1 MSIID
6 ISIEVI
12 KMANKSNTSTSKS
25 SAPKSTRST
34 TKAKTTTAS
43 TTKSTR
49 STHSTITT
57 RKSLNKDLAI
67 AIESAFGR
75 KPKEVSGIENVFSA
89 YYFSYLLR
97 LVKGIFEFKA
107 PDYWDTDFLLDS
119 LLLNGVFAI
128 FEHNSEP
135 LALNCQ
141 PYGVNVYYKPTNFN
155 IANPVL
161 GTFSK
166 QIGVDGAIIYL
177 EEDPSYNASFRTIRP
192 LLTKYAYQL
201 AACDKCIDQS
211 LMNSGVAAIFSAPN
225 KKAAESFRAMYDD
238 IAQGK
243 PAVFMDTELGLQ
255 SQSTRPLQYTPAKD
269 NFVCDKVQIEK
280 RCIIEEF
287 LTAIGVNN
295 ANTSKRERLNADEV
309 NSNNDECYVATA
321 TWKRNLKETSDMARK
336 LFPNLDCS
344 LTIKDLS
351 IIDNSPS
358 KADAAGE
365 RENKEDDGNDDG
377 EE

>member
-1 MSIID
+1 
-6 ISIEVI
+6 
-12 KMANKSNTSTSKS
+12 MANSKSSTTKS

-34 TKAKTTTAS
+34 TNKSTQAK
-43 TTKSTR
+43 TR
-49 STHSTITT
+49 STRTT
-57 RKSLNKDLAI
+57 GASQLKNWNKEMAMAL
-67 AIESAFGR
+67 ESAFGR
-75 KPKEVSGIENVFSA
+75 KPTQVSGIENISSA
-89 YYFSYLLR
+89 YYFTYLLR

-107 PDYWDTDFLLDS
+107 PDYWDVDFLLDT
-119 LLLNGVFAI
+119 LLLNGVFGI
-128 FEHNSEP
+128 FEYGSEP

-141 PYGVNVYYKPTNFN
+141 PYGVNVYYKPTDFN

-161 GTFSK
+161 GNFSK
-166 QIGVDGAIIYL
+166 KIGVDGAIIYL
-177 EEDPSYNASFRTIRP
+177 EEDPAYNANFRTIRP

-201 AACDKCIDQS
+201 ASCDKCIDQS

-255 SQSTRPLQYTPAKD
+255 SQSSRPLQYTPAKD

-321 TWKRNLKETSDMARK
+321 TWKRNLKTTTDMAHK
-336 LFPNLDCS
+336 LFPNLDFS

-365 RENKEDDGNDDG
+365 GEDKESDDK

>member
-1 MSIID
+1 
-6 ISIEVI
+6 
-12 KMANKSNTSTSKS
+12 MANNTKSTTKS
-25 SAPKSTRST
+25 SAPKTTTRST
-34 TKAKTTTAS
+34 TTKS
-43 TTKSTR
+43 RTTKTKSST
-49 STHSTITT
+49 SSAL
-57 RKSLNKDLAI
+57 KDWNKEMAMALEA
-67 AIESAFGR
+67 AYGR
-75 KPKEVSGIENVFSA
+75 KPTQVSGIENISTA
-89 YYFSYLLR
+89 YYFTYLLR

-107 PDYWDTDFLLDS
+107 PDYWDVDFLLDT
-119 LLLNGVFAI
+119 LLLNGVFGI
-128 FEHNSEP
+128 FEHGSEP

-141 PYGVNVYYKPTNFN
+141 PYGVNVYYKPTDFN

-161 GTFSK
+161 GNFSK
-166 QIGVDGAIIYL
+166 KIGVDGTIIYL
-177 EEDPSYNASFRTIRP
+177 EEDPAYNANFRTIRP

-201 AACDKCIDQS
+201 ASCDKCIDQS

-255 SQSTRPLQYTPAKD
+255 SQSSRPLQYTPAKD

-321 TWKRNLKETSDMARK
+321 TWKRNLKTTTDMAHK
-336 LFPNLDCS
+336 LFPNLDFN

-365 RENKEDDGNDDG
+365 GEDNESDNKE
-377 EE
+377 E

>member
-1 MSIID
+1 
-6 ISIEVI
+6 
-12 KMANKSNTSTSKS
+12 MANSKSSTTKS

-34 TKAKTTTAS
+34 TTKAL
-43 TTKSTR
+43 TTKTNSKSRSTR
-49 STHSTITT
+49 TT
-57 RKSLNKDLAI
+57 GTSQLKGWNKEMAMAL
-67 AIESAFGR
+67 ESAFGR
-75 KPKEVSGIENVFSA
+75 KPTQVSGIENISSA

-107 PDYWDTDFLLDS
+107 PDYWDVDFLLDT

-161 GTFSK
+161 GNFSK
-166 QIGVDGAIIYL
+166 QIGVDGCLIYL
-177 EEDPSYNASFRTIRP
+177 EEDPAYNAEFRTIRP

-255 SQSTRPLQYTPAKD
+255 SQSSRPLQYTPAKD

-309 NSNNDECYVATA
+309 NSNNDECYVSTA
-321 TWKRNLKETSDMARK
+321 TWKRNLKTTTDMAHK
-336 LFPNLDCS
+336 LFPNLKFS

-358 KADAAGE
+358 KADAAPE
-365 RENKEDDGNDDG
+365 REKNEGENKE
-377 EE
+377 E